1 MELMPI
7 GNRLPAAGWA
17 EQNEEENFVSEEVR
31 KDAGQESLW
40 EEEQAQEQ
48 KAVGQ
53 ETAGQEAMAAGQEPL
68 WRRQEA
74 EGAGAENPADNP
86 AAVTEEELEALLR
99 EFLTI

>member
-1 MELMPI
+1 
-7 GNRLPAAGWA
+7 
-17 EQNEEENFVSEEVR
+17 
-31 KDAGQESLW
+31 
-40 EEEQAQEQ
+40 
-48 KAVGQ
+48 
-53 ETAGQEAMAAGQEPL
+53 MAAGQEPL